1 MAVNCGRVFVP
12 SQRRESL
19 MALRDLAR
27 SVEDRISE
35 CRPEDAL
42 REWGHCVAGN
52 LNLWISA
59 MEQKISEDGE

>member
-1 MAVNCGRVFVP
+1 VSIAKATTRTR
-12 SQRRESL
+12 SDRRYAIQ
-19 MALRDLAR
+19 ALRDLAR

-52 LNLWISA
+52 LNLWIGA
-59 MEQKISEDGE
+59 MEQKISGDGE

>member
-1 MAVNCGRVFVP
+1 MSVARASIHVQ
-12 SQRRESL
+12 SDRRYAIQ
-19 MALRDLAR
+19 ALRDLAR

-52 LNLWISA
+52 LNLWIGA
-59 MEQKISEDGE
+59 MEQKISGDGE